1 MSLARRRHLERGAAG
16 STSACGRPG
25 APIKPRED
33 LRRAS
38 MIAIYVIAA
47 FIVVIAILN
56 RIEFGRFD

>member
-1 MSLARRRHLERGAAG
+1 
-16 STSACGRPG
+16 
-25 APIKPRED
+25 
-33 LRRAS
+33 